1 MCRMSAYDAGG
12 GQRGQEVYPGTE
24 AKADGQFVSD
34 TQTGVNLLKIQ
45 NMTPCRLAEGH
56 KH

>member
-1 MCRMSAYDAGG
+1 MRAYDAGG